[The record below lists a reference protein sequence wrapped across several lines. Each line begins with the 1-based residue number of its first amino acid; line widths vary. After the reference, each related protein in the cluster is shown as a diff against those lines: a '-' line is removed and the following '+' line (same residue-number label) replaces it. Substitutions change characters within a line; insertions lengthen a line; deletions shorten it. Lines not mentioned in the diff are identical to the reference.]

1 MNGLSEYVSSAAVIG
16 TGATAVMDL
25 GAMALKAIWGIAPPN
40 YGLVG
45 RWVAYMMRG
54 QFRHNPIAASRPIGG
69 ERVIGWATHYGIGVG
84 FAGLLLAIWGLDWA
98 RHPIP
103 GPALIVGLG
112 TVVFPFLVMQPG
124 MGAGVASRRAPNP
137 SAARVRSLVNH
148 GLFGLGLY
156 VSGWLALLIGSL

>member
-1 MNGLSEYVSSAAVIG
+1 MNGFIEYGSSAVVIG

-25 GAMALKAIWGIAPPN
+25 GAIALKSIWGIAPPN

-45 RWVAYMMRG
+45 RWVAYLTRG
-54 QFRHNPIAASRPIGG
+54 RFRHDPIAASRPIGG
-69 ERVIGWATHYGIGVG
+69 EHVIGWATHYAIGVG
-84 FAGLLLAIWGLDWA
+84 FAGLLLAIWGMEWTL
-98 RHPIP
+98 HPTL
-103 GPALIVGLG
+103 GPALIVGVG
-112 TVVFPFLVMQPG
+112 TVVFPFFIMQPG
-124 MGAGVASRRAPNP
+124 MGAGIASRRAPNP